1 MTEDRF
7 QDLMDAIETIIYQ
20 YEEIENRLARIERK
34 LDALWEDEYDDVMS
48 PDSIPLMPYWNLRLP
63 RA

>member
-48 PDSIPLMPYWNLRLP
+48 PDSIPLMP
-63 RA
+63 